1 MTLETTTQLNESTL
15 KGLRDLVQINIDSA
29 KGFDDAADRLEDP
42 QLTGLFR
49 SLASERQAQA
59 ETLTG
64 YVELNEDEAPDDGS
78 VAAALHRSWL
88 KVRDMVS
95 NQDNA
100 AVLAEAERG
109 EDKIKAEYEKVLKD
123 TAGSAV
129 NDVLQR
135 QYAAVKS
142 AHDKVRDLRDAFQAK
157 S

>member
-15 KGLRDLVQINIDSA
+15 KGLRDLVKINIDSA

-49 SLASERQAQA
+49 SLASEREAQA

-64 YVELNEDEAPDDGS
+64 CVELNEGEAPDDGS
-78 VAAALHRSWL
+78 VAAALHRSC
-88 KVRDMVS
+88 
-95 NQDNA
+95 
-100 AVLAEAERG
+100 G